1 MFAGGRVTTH
11 GARGLTE
18 VGGDRSAEDRDGEGE
33 GQQALGHVRLSIA
46 EHRVR
51 AHSDTRLSRS
61 AFVMTETELRLMAA
75 AAIIGDS
82 SSPKKG

>member
-1 MFAGGRVTTH
+1 MICGIRGTR

-18 VGGDRSAEDRDGEGE
+18 VGRDRSAEHRDGEGE
-33 GQQALGHVRLSIA
+33 GQQAVGHVLFSIG
-46 EHRVR
+46 ERRVQ

-61 AFVMTETELRLMAA
+61 AFVMTDTELRLMAA